1 MNGKQSPAYS
11 TTAILLAMF
20 LWATSFPFVLWALRE
35 VPPLTLA
42 FLRYFILIPILL
54 AYMHFETG
62 IRDATRSLRRD
73 WRLLLLLALTTVT
86 LPNIA
91 QNLGMERN
99 QSSSIS
105 SILQSSGPLF
115 TVILAMLFLKDR
127 MNWWQWTGMGL
138 GLFGSV
144 LLATNGL
151 QMFGGGTFEGNMLVM
166 FSAITYA
173 FATIFGKR
181 LLGRN
186 RPSTVVGWSN
196 IIGAILLFPPT
207 LVEGCPIPATSS
219 AWLNILGLALLSS
232 FIAYVL
238 WYKVMEYT
246 PVSRLIVTIYLIPV
260 IAVGLSIWWLGERL
274 DAMQVLYAAL
284 IIAGVA
290 IAQKTTEKKGSKD
303 DFVEKKDIRRNG

>member
-1 MNGKQSPAYS
+1 
-11 TTAILLAMF
+11 
-20 LWATSFPFVLWALRE
+20 
-35 VPPLTLA
+35 
-42 FLRYFILIPILL
+42 
-54 AYMHFETG
+54 
-62 IRDATRSLRRD
+62 
-73 WRLLLLLALTTVT
+73 
-86 LPNIA
+86 
-91 QNLGMERN
+91 
-99 QSSSIS
+99 
-105 SILQSSGPLF
+105 
-115 TVILAMLFLKDR
+115 
-127 MNWWQWTGMGL
+127 
-138 GLFGSV
+138 
-144 LLATNGL
+144 
-151 QMFGGGTFEGNMLVM
+151 M

-219 AWLNILGLALLSS
+219 AWLNILGLSLLSS